1 MLVLIVAIAV
11 LAIDQVSKY
20 WITGQLGYT
29 GSWYD
34 LSELQKF
41 LSSGECAF
49 HEIPQGGKFIVLSF
63 TPNDAALWGLGNGN
77 PWASRLLLAMTAV
90 FVFLILFFPL
100 SGGGASHHMPS
111 PIRGFS
117 IALNL
122 KDECQGSQSP
132 FLQRPSWPI
141 TDLLT
146 TSHRPLS
153 TVDEVRGE
161 TESLGKMKPRLQK
174 DK

>member
-1 MLVLIVAIAV
+1 
-11 LAIDQVSKY
+11 
-20 WITGQLGYT
+20 
-29 GSWYD
+29 
-34 LSELQKF
+34 
-41 LSSGECAF
+41 
-49 HEIPQGGKFIVLSF
+49 
-63 TPNDAALWGLGNGN
+63 
-77 PWASRLLLAMTAV
+77 
-90 FVFLILFFPL
+90 
-100 SGGGASHHMPS
+100 MPS

-153 TVDEVRGE
+153 TVDEVGGE